1 MFRRSWL
8 LFLLLV
14 LAGCVTAPVTAAAA
28 EQTKRIALSFDDVPR
43 QPGAFLTPDE
53 RTSALIEALERAGVE
68 QAAFFVTTG
77 NLERP
82 HGVGGEA
89 RIAFYVAAGH
99 VIANHSHSHRWLH
112 RTPAE
117 EYVADLDRASAWL
130 EGRPGYRPW
139 FRFPFLDEGRRDQAK
154 RDFVRSALRARG
166 LANGYVTVDTYDWH
180 LDSLLTSAVREG
192 KAIDRDALGRLYAQ
206 SLVEAANFA
215 NALALETLGRS
226 PAHMLLLHE
235 TDLAALFIDEAVK
248 ALRAD
253 GWEIVT
259 ADEAYADPIAAI
271 EPDTHFLGNG
281 RIAAIAA
288 AAGRPPA
295 ELTSPWTEEEFISRL
310 FNALV
315 LQQGGASETRQ
326 EP

>member
-8 LFLLLV
+8 LLVLLV
-14 LAGCVTAPVTAAAA
+14 LAGCMTAPVTAPAP
-28 EQTKRIALSFDDVPR
+28 EPPKRIALSFDDVPR

-89 RIAFYVAAGH
+89 RIAAYVASGH
-99 VIANHSHSHRWLH
+99 VIANHSHSHRWLN

-117 EYVADLDRASAWL
+117 EYIADLDRASAWL

-139 FRFPFLDEGRRDQAK
+139 FRFPFLDEGRRDHAK
-154 RDFVRSALRARG
+154 RDTVRAALRARG
-166 LANGYVTVDTYDWH
+166 LTNGYVTVDTYDWQ

-192 KAIDRDALGRLYAQ
+192 KAIDREALSRLYAQ
-206 SLVEAANFA
+206 SLVEAANFT

-226 PAHMLLLHE
+226 PVHMLLLHE
-235 TDLAALFIDEAVK
+235 TDLAALFIVEAVA

-271 EPDTHFLGNG
+271 EPDTHVLGNG
-281 RIAAIAA
+281 RVVAIAA

-310 FNALV
+310 FNARV